1 MQGHN
6 MRQNKSSHWGNC
18 SLSKTLIFCIQISIT
33 PQPRSKFYCISI
45 MTLKSIICLCSA
57 AELLATIKTNTWNFC
72 CNLNIF
78 SHRLCRSRHSVTMY
92 NGLVANERTN
102 ERIAAIFAN
111 TATDAWHVCGQV
123 HEIGKSKNCN
133 YKVNC
138 RQQEIIKAAHEVY
151 CAFI

>member
-18 SLSKTLIFCIQISIT
+18 SLSKTLIFCIQTSIT
-33 PQPRSKFYCISI
+33 PQPRSKFYCILI

-57 AELLATIKTNTWNFC
+57 AELLATIKTNTWNFW

-92 NGLVANERTN
+92 NGLAANERTN
-102 ERIAAIFAN
+102 VLLRYLL
-111 TATDAWHVCGQV
+111 T
-123 HEIGKSKNCN
+123 
-133 YKVNC
+133 
-138 RQQEIIKAAHEVY
+138 RQQTHDMSAGKFMKSENRKIVIIKSTAGSKK
-151 CAFI
+151 